1 MICKAVTHSSA
12 LRRLVWKFPVG
23 SSGLLQVRCQTSLVM
38 QEAQA
43 AQAERRLLEEFNCPA
58 KIGHQGGGSGEGFF
72 HWWPH

>member
-12 LRRLVWKFPVG
+12 LRRLVWKFPDG